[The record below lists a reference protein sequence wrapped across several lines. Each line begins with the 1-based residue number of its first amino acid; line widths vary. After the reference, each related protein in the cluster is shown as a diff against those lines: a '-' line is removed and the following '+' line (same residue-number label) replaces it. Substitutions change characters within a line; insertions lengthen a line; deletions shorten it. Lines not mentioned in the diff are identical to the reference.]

1 VLAGYMSCVRG
12 RTTVLITHRL
22 ALASA
27 ADRVLVL
34 SERGIVE
41 QGHAADLQARG
52 GAFAK
57 LFA

>member
-1 VLAGYMSCVRG
+1 MSRLRG
-12 RTTVLITHRL
+12 RTTILITHRL
-22 ALASA
+22 ALAET

-34 SERGIVE
+34 SDRGIVE
-41 QGHAADLQARG
+41 QGRPSELRAAN